1 MLFGGFQKPTHP
13 CSKVRFAFFCPP
25 PPPQKKSG
33 KAYQNIFILFVTFF
47 KKTFFH
53 TFNGVVALQ
62 GCQTV
67 ELDQSYIGGR
77 KGFEMI
83 SPGLIYLFIS
93 KLQKTWLGC
102 VDFFYPPNSLQWAV
116 IRHQGHLAQR
126 KETEATPNN
135 PQSDENPGR
144 THGQVFLCLPAS

>member
-1 MLFGGFQKPTHP
+1 MCYLVDFKSLHTPVQKSGLRFFAPPKKSLEKPT
-13 CSKVRFAFFCPP
+13 R
-25 PPPQKKSG
+25 
-33 KAYQNIFILFVTFF
+33 TFF
-47 KKTFFH
+47 LKTFFH

>member
-1 MLFGGFQKPTHP
+1 MCYLVDFKSLHTPVQKSGLRFFAPPPKKSLEKPT
-13 CSKVRFAFFCPP
+13 R
-25 PPPQKKSG
+25 
-33 KAYQNIFILFVTFF
+33 TFF
-47 KKTFFH
+47 LKTFFH
-53 TFNGVVALQ
+53 TFKGVVALQ

-77 KGFEMI
+77 KGFEII
-83 SPGLIYLFIS
+83 SRGLIYLFIS